1 MAPHPGSDQERA
13 MTPSILRMVL
23 FVATILGVG
32 VMYNMFQRQAPA
44 VVAQPAGL
52 VPAPTQAVQSVRRT
66 TKQDRANAA
75 MRVRTAVNRELQ
87 SRGYLAPGAA
97 RPSAIATHA
106 AILAFED
113 DHNLRLTATPNNS
126 TLKALLFA
134 QNVAGDK
141 RHTAPATEIARK
153 VIGEVQRALTHL
165 GYRRGDITSQ
175 LDDATRTA
183 IRKFERARGLQIS
196 GRVSAPLIASFGPA
210 FDIKRLGHA
219 AGQAE
224 PNAG

>member
-1 MAPHPGSDQERA
+1 
-13 MTPSILRMVL
+13 MTPSTLRMVL

-32 VMYNMFQRQAPA
+32 VVYNLFQSQEPA

-52 VPAPTQAVQSVRRT
+52 VPAPTQAVQSIRRT
-66 TKQDRANAA
+66 TKQSRADAA
-75 MRVRTAVNRELQ
+75 KRVRAAVNRELR
-87 SRGYLAPGAA
+87 SRGYLAPGAGQ
-97 RPSAIATHA
+97 PSAIATHA

-113 DHNLRLTATPNNS
+113 DHNLKLTATPNNS
-126 TLKALLFA
+126 VLKALLFA
-134 QNVAGDK
+134 QTAAGGK
-141 RHTAPATEIARK
+141 RRTVPATEMARK
-153 VIGEVQRALTHL
+153 LIGEVQRALTHL

-183 IRKFERARGLQIS
+183 IRKFERARGLQLS

-210 FDIKRLGHA
+210 FDVKRLGLA
-219 AGQAE
+219 IGQSD